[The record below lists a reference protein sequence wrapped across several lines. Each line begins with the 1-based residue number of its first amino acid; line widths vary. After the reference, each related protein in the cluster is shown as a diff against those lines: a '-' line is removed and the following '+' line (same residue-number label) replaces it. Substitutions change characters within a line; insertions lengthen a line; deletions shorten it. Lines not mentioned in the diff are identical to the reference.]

1 MNTGSDYCAV
11 DPVLKRL
18 LRERNCGE
26 TACGTAAD
34 NCRSRST
41 CGHCKAA
48 MACYSAL
55 SPEWKIKIKIKK
67 ETNELHFEIPSWK
80 CFIKTW
86 CFGLWFVQNTFWWRR
101 RSEAGWLE
109 NRSHLKLQ
117 THIPCRTGDSLYL
130 FFFSFL
136 SVCFLLFYPSTSL
149 VELSDDDHSLV
160 QHLYTKSPFPFKYKD
175 HGAFVLYSSLLLS
188 LVPLCPI
195 CCPSVLPSLLLWIQS
210 KHCVILTLF
219 LQ

>member
-130 FFFSFL
+130 FFFPS
-136 SVCFLLFYPSTSL
+136 CLFAFFCSI
-149 VELSDDDHSLV
+149 
-160 QHLYTKSPFPFKYKD
+160 HL
-175 HGAFVLYSSLLLS
+175 LLLS
-188 LVPLCPI
+188 SYLMMITASCNICIQNLLFPSSTRIMVPLFFILPCYYLW
-195 CCPSVLPSLLLWIQS
+195 SLSAQFAVLLSSHPFCSES
-210 KHCVILTLF
+210 KVNIV
-219 LQ
+219 